1 MRKGLL
7 SLGKTRSKSKLA
19 EANGDDVVELNVG
32 GHVFMT
38 TRGTLLSAEGSRLEQ
53 LFADH
58 ESESRVGRD
67 AEGRFFFDRDGS
79 QFAVILNYL
88 RDGDAD
94 FPEAGSPEWTTLR
107 REVDYFGIFKLADRM
122 DEIDAELAADAE
134 EAEALSE
141 NVDVPPPSDDMSP
154 EERAER
160 EELEH
165 IAKMRAELDARARE
179 IERRLADTS
188 SGDLDERAKDLLT
201 MELHKVQLE
210 AEHNSIRE
218 REHGRELRYNLL
230 IVGTSGSGKSS
241 SLNTLLDS
249 QACLVSGAQAQGT
262 RGTVLRDAKLDQDHF
277 VSYIDTQGLGADT
290 SVSDTELLSQIM
302 VATESVLQM
311 GIINNI
317 LISFDVNSRTTPAMM
332 ANQLTLMELFSEL
345 RRSCFLVFTKWNT
358 NAVQVEWNKP
368 LRDWVRRWKR
378 AETEEEID
386 EEPPS
391 YEEMYRSFCQYVI
404 GALANEMDGGAFSK
418 MGTFL
423 AFFEARI
430 LFMYNLDGIQQE
442 DREEGALDPHISV
455 LYRFY
460 REKALDTLDRGS
472 TRIVT
477 EDLTFLR
484 EDEATMRSVA
494 AQLIRNRDEKIYQLE
509 LVGREARKR
518 REMKRI
524 FNNMADDHTNRIRDH
539 DFRAR
544 SAYTNKIALLA
555 GFVRTV
561 ATAGCTVM

>member
-1 MRKGLL
+1 MKSFLGL
-7 SLGKTRSKSKLA
+7 GSKSRKSKVP
-19 EANGDDVVELNVG
+19 EATGDDVLVLNVG
-32 GHVFMT
+32 GHIFMT
-38 TRGTLLSAEGSRLEQ
+38 TRATLMNADGSRLEQ
-53 LFADH
+53 MFMDL
-58 ESESRVGRD
+58 E
-67 AEGRFFFDRDGS
+67 AEGRLQRDSHGRVFIDRDGS
-79 QFAVILNYL
+79 QFGVILNYL

-94 FPEAGSPEWTTLR
+94 FPDPGTLDWITLR
-107 REVDYFGIFKLADRM
+107 REVDYYGIFKLADRM
-122 DEIDAELAADAE
+122 DEIDADLAAERVENGDHQ
-134 EAEALSE
+134 EA
-141 NVDVPPPSDDMSP
+141 VDVPPPTDDMTE

-160 EELEH
+160 RELEH
-165 IAKMRAELDARARE
+165 IAKMRAQLDARAKE

-188 SGDLDERAKDLLT
+188 DGDLDERAKDLLT
-201 MELHKVQLE
+201 LELHKVQLE

-241 SLNTLLDS
+241 SLNTLLDE
-249 QACLVSGAQAQGT
+249 QACVVSGAQAQGT
-262 RGTVLRDAKLDQDHF
+262 RGTVLRDAKLDKDHF

-290 SVSDTELLSQIM
+290 SVSDTDLLSQIM

-358 NAVQVEWNKP
+358 NAVQVEWNQP
-368 LRDWVRRWKR
+368 LREWVRRWKR
-378 AETEEEID
+378 AGSIEEITED
-386 EEPPS
+386 PPT
-391 YEEMYRSFCQYVI
+391 YEDMYRAFCQYVI
-404 GALANEMDGGAFSK
+404 SALANEMDGGAFSK

-430 LFMYNLDGIQQE
+430 LFMYNLDGIQLE
-442 DREEGALDPHISV
+442 DREEGVLDPYITR
-455 LYRFY
+455 LYTFY

-494 AQLIRNRDEKIYQLE
+494 AQLIRNRDEKIYQLDM
-509 LVGREARKR
+509 VGREAQKR

-524 FNNMADDHTNRIRDH
+524 FNNMAVEHSNRIRDH

-544 SAYTNKIALLA
+544 SSYTNKIAVLA

-561 ATAGCTVM
+561 ATAGCSIM